1 MRFGLRRAAGAPSIR
16 LPRLEPRLDP
26 LPPFYDDLAA
36 FRAEAWRRLA
46 DGAERGR
53 SPFHTPALAT
63 VDAQGRPRLRTVV
76 LREADGKTGTLRFHC
91 DARSDKAREIEAGS
105 TAALHVYDGETKL
118 QVRIEGSARLHRGDA
133 LADAAWTGSRAMSRV
148 CYGVDPAPGTPLPE
162 GGAYAMPDEDPEGRI
177 GQENFCAVVVRAE
190 RLDLLYL
197 DRRGHRRAVFS
208 RDGEGWRGAW
218 VAP

>member
-1 MRFGLRRAAGAPSIR
+1 MP
-16 LPRLEPRLDP
+16 P

-46 DGAERGR
+46 EGAETGR

-63 VDAQGRPRLRTVV
+63 VDARGQPRLRTVV
-76 LREADGKTGTLRFHC
+76 LRAADGAGGTLRFHC

-105 TAALHVYDGETKL
+105 GAALHVYDAGAKL
-118 QVRIEGSARLHRGDA
+118 QLRIEGTARLHRDDA
-133 LADAAWTGSRAMSRV
+133 LAEAAWTGSRAMSRV
-148 CYGVDPAPGTPLPE
+148 CYGVDPAPGTPLAL
-162 GGAYAMPDEDPEGRI
+162 GDAYSMPDESPDSRI
-177 GQENFCAVVVRAE
+177 GRENFSAVVVRVM

-208 RDGEGWRGAW
+208 REGEGWTERW